1 MVATIPTGT
10 VTFLFTDVE
19 GSTRLWETD
28 PDGMA
33 ASLARHD
40 QIMRSVIEAH
50 RGHVFSTAG
59 DAFAVA
65 FGSIGAA
72 IGAATTIQLKLLA
85 ADWPGPPIKIRMGLH
100 TGTAQERDG
109 DYFGPVLN
117 RAARI
122 MSAGHGGQILVSSVT
137 ADASDLEGDLTLRDL
152 GTHHLKDLDEPEHL
166 FEIRHPD
173 LPVVDR
179 PIKTV
184 DVRRHNLPDYLTSFV
199 GRTKELDEL
208 ADLIEEHRLVALTGV
223 GGTGK
228 TRLAVEAARNDA
240 SERPDGAWL
249 VELAPVTNPHFIMTT
264 IADTWGLRAGEGAT
278 IEDVVT
284 RYLWSRDLLVVIDNC
299 EHLLDAAAA
308 AIKLL
313 LDACPKLRV
322 IATSRESLGIPGE
335 TMLRVPS
342 LGLADA
348 EHSLQESE
356 AVHLFLDRA
365 RAVRPDYQPTPD
377 EMADIGRICT
387 RIDGIPLGLELAAAR
402 LRSMS
407 PAELADRLEDSFR
420 ILSGS
425 AKTALPRQRTL
436 AATIDWSYDL
446 LKPPEQAMFRRLSV
460 FTGGFDLEAAESVC
474 VGDEVEDWEVL
485 DHLDSL
491 VDKSL
496 LIPGQDQHGH
506 TRYRMLEPVR
516 QYAQEQLS
524 DTAEP
529 VRFRAAHARH
539 FAGVVAKASPG
550 LRSDEIVATMKRLDV
565 DYDNIRSALATL
577 LETGEIDDYLAVAF
591 DLMSYWMHKGLGVE
605 AIELSLEGLRAATA
619 TTEKLGMVK
628 LWWATAIHAAELTDP
643 DGVEYGRSGLE
654 VARALGDPNAIGR
667 MEIALG
673 AAIRHATTD
682 PEYLEHLVE
691 GRRLVEEHPEP
702 YWWPPTWDDGLTQ
715 LLLAAYLPMEDERLE
730 EHGKAA
736 LDAFERAGD
745 PALLAATLNDTG
757 GTLYVTGE
765 RERGLEYNRRACE
778 ILAGLD
784 SPNWYGHALMLR
796 GMLLSL
802 EKQPAD
808 AIPLLAE
815 AARLLDMVGD
825 VNCWSSSTRST
836 ARCETAL
843 GEISSAAARLIETL
857 ERMPTMPIP
866 EVTKPR
872 TLDAIA
878 ELVIGTGRTEEGGVL
893 LGASIAA
900 PFDSGALFRP
910 ADLEQIKA
918 VAVESIGEDE
928 IERLIAEGAELDL
941 DEALERGRRILVELS
956 GGDSPD
962 RATRRLDV

>member
-1 MVATIPTGT
+1 MVAVIPTGT
-10 VTFLFTDVE
+10 VSFLFTDVE
-19 GSTRLWETD
+19 GSTRLWESD
-28 PDGMA
+28 SDGMA
-33 ASLARHD
+33 ASLALHD
-40 QIMRSVIEAH
+40 EIMRTIIEAN

-65 FGSIGAA
+65 FGSVDEAVA
-72 IGAATTIQLKLLA
+72 AATSIQLHLLG
-85 ADWPGPPIKIRMGLH
+85 ADWPGPPIKIRMGIH
-100 TGTAQERDG
+100 TGMAQERDG

-122 MSAGHGGQILVSSVT
+122 MSAGHGGQILLSSVT
-137 ADASDLEGDLTLRDL
+137 AGASDLEGELTLRDL
-152 GTHHLKDLDEPEHL
+152 GTHHLKDLADPEHL

-199 GRTKELDEL
+199 GRSEQLEEL
-208 ADLIEEHRLVALTGV
+208 ALMIEENRLVALTGV

-228 TRLAVEAARNDA
+228 TRLAVEAARVAAAEN
-240 SERPDGAWL
+240 PDGAWL

-264 IADTWGLRAGEGAT
+264 IADTWGLRAGEGAS

-284 RYLWSRDLLVVIDNC
+284 RYLWSRDLPMVIDNC

-313 LDACPKLRV
+313 IDACPKLKV
-322 IATSRESLGIPGE
+322 VATSRESLGIPGE
-335 TMLRVPS
+335 AMLRVPS

-348 EHSLQESE
+348 SHTLEDSE

-365 RAVRPDYQPTPD
+365 RAVRPDYQPD
-377 EMADIGRICT
+377 AGEMADVGRICT

-407 PAELADRLEDSFR
+407 ASELAGRLEDSFR
-420 ILSGS
+420 ILAGS
-425 AKTALPRQRTL
+425 AKTSLPRQRTL

-446 LKPPEQAMFRRLSV
+446 LKPPEQAMFRRLSI
-460 FTGGFDLEAAESVC
+460 FTGGFDLEAAEAVC

-496 LIPGQDQHGH
+496 IIPAQDDHGH

-516 QYAQEQLS
+516 QYAQERLS

-529 VRFRAAHARH
+529 VRFRSAHARY
-539 FAGVVAKASPG
+539 FVEWVSRLSPG
-550 LRSDEIVATMKRLDV
+550 LRTDEIVETMKRLDT

-577 LETGEIDDYLAVAF
+577 LETGQIDDYLALAF

-605 AIELSLEGLRAATA
+605 AIELSLEGLRAATSDTDRLA
-619 TTEKLGMVK
+619 MVK
-628 LWWATAIHAAELTDP
+628 VWWTSAIHAAELTDP
-643 DGVEYGRSGLE
+643 DGVGYGRAGLE
-654 VARALGDPNAIGR
+654 VAHELGDPNAIGR
-667 MEIALG
+667 MEFALG

-691 GRRLVEEHPEP
+691 GRRLLEEHPEP
-702 YWWPPTWDDGLTQ
+702 RWWPAVWDDGLTQ
-715 LLLAAYLPMEDERLE
+715 LLLAAYLPMEDGRVE

-736 LDAFERAGD
+736 LDAFDRAGD

-757 GTLYVTGE
+757 GTLYVIGD
-765 RERGLEYNRRACE
+765 RKRGLEYNQRACE
-778 ILAGLD
+778 ILAEMD

-796 GMLLSL
+796 GMLLSF
-802 EKQPAD
+802 EKEPAE
-808 AIPLLAE
+808 AVPHFVE

-825 VNCWSSSTRST
+825 VNCWATSTRGL

-843 GEISSAAARLIETL
+843 DDTASASRRLL
-857 ERMPTMPIP
+857 AVLDRMPTMPMP

-878 ELVIGTGRTEEGGVL
+878 ETVLAAGHSEVGGML
-893 LGASIAA
+893 LGAAIAA
-900 PFDSGALFRP
+900 PFSPEAVIRP
-910 ADLEQIKA
+910 IELEAIR
-918 VAVESIGEDE
+918 VSAVEQLGESE
-928 IERLIAEGAELDL
+928 AERLCARGAELDV
-941 DEALERGRRILVELS
+941 DAALERGSLVLLGIVGAETVQPE
-956 GGDSPD
+956 GEP
-962 RATRRLDV
+962 AT

>member
-1 MVATIPTGT
+1 MVATIPTGI

-19 GSTRLWETD
+19 GSTRLWESD

-33 ASLARHD
+33 SSLARHD
-40 QIMRSVIEAH
+40 EIMRRVIETH

-65 FGSIGAA
+65 FGSVGAG
-72 IGAATTIQLKLLA
+72 IAAAATIQLRLLE
-85 ADWPGPPIKIRMGLH
+85 ADWPGPPIKIRMGIH
-100 TGTAQERDG
+100 TGTAEERDG

-122 MSAGHGGQILVSSVT
+122 MSAGHGGQILLSSVT
-137 ADASDLEGDLTLRDL
+137 AGASDLEGDLSLRDL

-173 LPVVDR
+173 LPVIDR

-199 GRTKELDEL
+199 GRVKELEEL
-208 ADLIEEHRLVALTGV
+208 SGLIDEHRLVALTGV

-228 TRLAVEAARNDA
+228 TRLAVEAARNAVSDL
-240 SERPDGAWL
+240 PDGAWL

-264 IADTWGLRAGEGAT
+264 IADTWGLRAGEGAS

-348 EHSLQESE
+348 SHSLEDSE
-356 AVHLFLDRA
+356 AVQLFLDRA
-365 RAVRPDYQPTPD
+365 RAVRPDYQPSAD

-407 PAELADRLEDSFR
+407 PSELANRLEDSFR

-496 LIPGQDQHGH
+496 IVPAQDEHGH

-516 QYAQEQLS
+516 QYAQERLS
-524 DTAEP
+524 ATAEP
-529 VRFRAAHARH
+529 IRFRAAHARH
-539 FAGVVAKASPG
+539 FADVVSKASPG
-550 LRSDEIVATMKRLDV
+550 LRTDGIVSTMKRLDV

-577 LETGEIDDYLAVAF
+577 LETGEIDDYLAVGF

-605 AIELSLEGLRAATA
+605 AIELSLEGLHAATPD
-619 TTEKLGMVK
+619 TDKLGMVK

-643 DGVEYGRSGLE
+643 DGVGYGRAGLE
-654 VARALGDPNAIGR
+654 VARAIGDPNAIGR

-682 PEYLEHLVE
+682 PEYLEHLVQ
-691 GRRLVEEHPEP
+691 GRSLVEEHPEP
-702 YWWPPTWDDGLTQ
+702 HWWPPIWDNGLIQ

-736 LDAFERAGD
+736 LEAFERAGD

-757 GTLYVTGE
+757 GTLYVTGD

-778 ILAGLD
+778 ILEAMD

-796 GMLLSL
+796 GMLLAW
-802 EKQPAD
+802 EQEPTEAM
-808 AIPLLAE
+808 PQFAE

-825 VNCWSSSTRST
+825 VNCWATCARGL

-843 GEISSAAARLIETL
+843 GDTAASADRLL
-857 ERMPTMPIP
+857 AVLDRMPAMPMP
-866 EVTKPR
+866 EITKPR

-878 ELVIGTGRTEEGGVL
+878 ELVVAAKESEDGGVL
-893 LGASIAA
+893 VGAALAA
-900 PFDSGALFRP
+900 PFPIDSVLRP
-910 ADLEQIKA
+910 IDLDQIRSEA
-918 VAVESIGEDE
+918 VARFGESDA
-928 IERLIAEGAELDL
+928 ERLIAEGSELGL
-941 DEALERGRRILVELS
+941 DEALERGRQILLDLAAPAR
-956 GGDSPD
+956 GFDNG
-962 RATRRLDV
+962 RA

>member
-1 MVATIPTGT
+1 MVANIPTG
-10 VTFLFTDVE
+10 VVSFLFTDVE
-19 GSTRLWETD
+19 GSTRLWEAD
-28 PDGMA
+28 PEAMA
-33 ASLARHD
+33 ASLALHD
-40 QIMRSVIEAH
+40 QVMRRVMEANG
-50 RGHVFSTAG
+50 GHVFSTAG

-65 FGSIGAA
+65 FGSVGAA
-72 IGAATTIQLKLLA
+72 VAAATAIQLDLLGA
-85 ADWPGPPIKIRMGLH
+85 EWPGPPIKIRMGIH
-100 TGTAQERDG
+100 TGTAEERDG

-122 MSAGHGGQILVSSVT
+122 MSAGHGGQILLSSVT
-137 ADASDLEGDLTLRDL
+137 ADASSLDGQLSLRDL
-152 GTHHLKDLDEPEHL
+152 GTHHLKDLADPEHL

-199 GRTKELDEL
+199 GRTQQLEEL
-208 ADLIEEHRLVALTGV
+208 AALIDENRLVALTGV

-228 TRLAVEAARNDA
+228 TRLAVEAARAAA
-240 SERPDGAWL
+240 SSKPDGAWL

-264 IADTWGLRAGEGAT
+264 IADTWGLRAGEGAS

-284 RYLWSRDLLVVIDNC
+284 RYLWSRELLLVIDNC

-313 LDACPKLRV
+313 LDACPKLCV
-322 IATSRESLGIPGE
+322 VATSRESLGIPGE
-335 TMLRVPS
+335 AMLRVPS

-348 EHSLQESE
+348 SHTLEDSE

-365 RAVRPDYQPTPD
+365 RAVRPEYRPD
-377 EMADIGRICT
+377 AEEMADIGRICT

-407 PAELADRLEDSFR
+407 ASELADRLEDSFR

-446 LKPPEQAMFRRLSV
+446 LKPPEQAMFRRLSI
-460 FTGGFDLEAAESVC
+460 FTGGFDLEAAEAVC
-474 VGDEVEDWEVL
+474 VGDVVEDWEIL

-496 LIPGQDQHGH
+496 IIPAQDEHGH

-516 QYAQEQLS
+516 QYAQERLS

-529 VRFRAAHARH
+529 VRFRSAHARYY
-539 FAGVVAKASPG
+539 VDWVSRMSPG
-550 LRSDEIVATMKRLDV
+550 LRTDEIVETMKLLDT

-577 LETGEIDDYLAVAF
+577 LETAQIDGYLALAF

-619 TTEKLGMVK
+619 DTDRLAVVK
-628 LWWATAIHAAELTDP
+628 VWWASAIHAAELTDP
-643 DGVEYGRSGLE
+643 DGVDYGRAGLE
-654 VARALGDPNAIGR
+654 VAQELGDPNAIGR
-667 MEIALG
+667 MELALG

-691 GRRLVEEHPEP
+691 GRRLLEEHPEP
-702 YWWPPTWDDGLTQ
+702 HWWPATWDEGLTQ

-736 LDAFERAGD
+736 LSAFESAGD

-757 GTLYVTGE
+757 GTLYVTGD
-765 RERGLEYNRRACE
+765 RERGLEYNQRACE
-778 ILAGLD
+778 ILSGMD

-796 GMLLSL
+796 GMLLSF
-802 EKQPAD
+802 EKEPAY
-808 AIPLLAE
+808 ASSQFVE
-815 AARLLDMVGD
+815 SARLLDMVGD
-825 VNCWSSSTRST
+825 VNCWATSTRGL
-836 ARCETAL
+836 ARCESAL
-843 GEISSAAARLIETL
+843 GDTKSAAARLVAIL
-857 ERMPTMPIP
+857 DRMPTLPMPEI
-866 EVTKPR
+866 TKPR
-872 TLDAIA
+872 VLDAIA
-878 ELVIGTGRTEEGGVL
+878 ETLIAAGLDQEGGLL
-893 LGASIAA
+893 LGAAIAA
-900 PFDSGALFRP
+900 PFTPEAVIRP
-910 ADLEQIKA
+910 KELEAIR
-918 VAVESIGEDE
+918 VDAVERLGESE
-928 IERLIAEGAELDL
+928 TERLLAEGAGVEL
-941 DEALERGRRILVELS
+941 DEALDRGRVALLDLTARRTT
-956 GGDSPD
+956 DSE
-962 RATRRLDV
+962 TIESS

>member
-10 VTFLFTDVE
+10 VSFLFTDVE
-19 GSTRLWETD
+19 GSTRLWESD

-33 ASLARHD
+33 ESLALHD
-40 QIMRSVIEAH
+40 QIMRRIVEAH

-65 FGSIGAA
+65 FGSVGAA
-72 IGAATTIQLKLLA
+72 IAASTAIQIDLLGAN
-85 ADWPGPPIKIRMGLH
+85 WPGPAIKIRMGIH
-100 TGTAQERDG
+100 TGTAEERGG

-122 MSAGHGGQILVSSVT
+122 MSAGHGGQILLSSVT
-137 ADASDLEGDLTLRDL
+137 AAAADLEGDLSLRDL
-152 GTHHLKDLDEPEHL
+152 GTHHLKDLADPEHL

-173 LPVVDR
+173 LPVIDR

-184 DVRRHNLPDYLTSFV
+184 DIRRHNLPDYLTSFV
-199 GRTKELDEL
+199 GRSRQLDEL
-208 ADLIEEHRLVALTGV
+208 ASLIEDNRLVSLTGV

-228 TRLAVEAARNDA
+228 TRLAVEAARVVA
-240 SERPDGAWL
+240 SDKPDGAWL
-249 VELAPVTNPHFIMTT
+249 VELAPVTNPQFIMTT
-264 IADTWGLRAGEGAT
+264 IADTWGLRAGEGAS

-299 EHLLDAAAA
+299 EHLLDPAAA
-308 AIKLL
+308 AIKFL
-313 LDACPKLRV
+313 LDACPNLRV

-335 TMLRVPS
+335 AMLRVPS

-348 EHSLQESE
+348 SHTLEDSE

-365 RAVRPDYQPTPD
+365 RAVRPDYQPTTE
-377 EMADIGRICT
+377 EMAEIGRICT

-407 PAELADRLEDSFR
+407 ATELADRLEDSFR

-446 LKPPEQAMFRRLSV
+446 LKPAEQAMFRRLSV
-460 FTGGFDLEAAESVC
+460 FTGGFDLDAAEAVC

-496 LIPGQDQHGH
+496 IIPGQDERGH

-516 QYAQEQLS
+516 QYAQERLS
-524 DTAEP
+524 DTVEP
-529 VRFRAAHARH
+529 VRFREAHARY
-539 FAGVVAKASPG
+539 FVSFVSELSPG
-550 LRSDEIVATMKRLDV
+550 LRTDRIVATMKRLDI

-577 LETGEIDDYLAVAF
+577 LETGGIDDYLALGF

-605 AIELSLEGLRAATA
+605 AIELSLEGLQAANADTDR
-619 TTEKLGMVK
+619 LGMVK
-628 LWWATAIHAAELTDP
+628 LWWAMAIHAAELTDP
-643 DGVEYGRSGLE
+643 DGVGFGRAGLE
-654 VARALGDPNAIGR
+654 VARETGDPNAIGR

-691 GRRLVEEHPEP
+691 GRRLLEAHPEP
-702 YWWPPTWDDGLTQ
+702 HWWPATWDDGLTQ

-736 LDAFERAGD
+736 LEAFERAGD

-757 GTLYVTGE
+757 GTFYVTGD
-765 RERGLEYNRRACE
+765 RERGLEYNLRACE
-778 ILAGLD
+778 ILADMD

-796 GMLLSL
+796 GMLLSF
-802 EKQPAD
+802 EKEPAD
-808 AIPLLAE
+808 ALPQFAE
-815 AARLLDMVGD
+815 SARLLDMVGD
-825 VNCWSSSTRST
+825 VNCWATSTRGL

-843 GEISSAAARLIETL
+843 GETSSSASRLL
-857 ERMPTMPIP
+857 AVLDRMPTMPMP
-866 EVTKPR
+866 EITKPR

-878 ELVIGTGRTEEGGVL
+878 ELALVAGELEDGGVL
-893 LGASIAA
+893 LGAALAA
-900 PFDSGALFRP
+900 PFDPGAVIRP
-910 ADLEQIKA
+910 AELEAIRAEAAAQLGDSE
-918 VAVESIGEDE
+918 V
-928 IERLIAEGAELDL
+928 ERLFAQGAELGL
-941 DEALERGRRILVELS
+941 DEALELGRRILVDLVAEA
-956 GGDSPD
+956 D
-962 RATRRLDV
+962 